1 MPKKVSKKQKIKSI
15 SERNIKS
22 LRTHR
27 HFFMLNDKENNALER
42 YICKYKVKNK
52 SKFIREALMTT
63 VIRKLEEDSPTLFD
77 K

>member
-1 MPKKVSKKQKIKSI
+1 MAKKPKIKPISDRSI
-15 SERNIKS
+15 KP

-42 YICKYKVKNK
+42 YISKYKVKNK
-52 SKFIREALMTT
+52 SKFIREALMTA

>member
-1 MPKKVSKKQKIKSI
+1 MAKKPKIKPI
-15 SERNIKS
+15 SDRNAKP

-42 YICKYKVKNK
+42 YISKYKVKNK
-52 SKFIREALMTT
+52 SKFIREALMTA